1 VQLSDARC
9 GASRYCRLMLLVTKA
24 LQELHHTDRGFTPMN
39 HEQLVTVTS
48 PAFRAPPAL
57 APPNLIGQSGPMRVL
72 YNQIERVA
80 PTNASVLITGESG
93 CGKELVAK
101 SIHAASARAEGPFI
115 AINCGAIPDSLI
127 EAEMFGYEK
136 GSFTGA
142 LRTHA
147 GVFERADGGTL
158 FLDEITE
165 MPAELQTRL
174 LRVLESSAFFRVGG
188 TREIAVDVRIIAASN
203 RDPLHAVEIGQL
215 REDLLYRLAVFPIH
229 VAPLRERGADLQLLA
244 EHFLAELNAGAGTHK
259 RFGPGALQ
267 RLAHHRWP
275 GNVREL
281 NNAIERAFILC
292 DSQVEPTPITTASQ
306 NEPLLEQD
314 AEGASLR
321 IAVGSRLETVER
333 SLIEATL
340 NHFDGNKRRAAS
352 ALGCSLRTLYN
363 RLSSYNQPG
372 QFAEL

>member
-1 VQLSDARC
+1 
-9 GASRYCRLMLLVTKA
+9 
-24 LQELHHTDRGFTPMN
+24 MN
-39 HEQLVTVTS
+39 HEQPATVAS
-48 PAFRAPPAL
+48 PALQIPIAAL
-57 APPNLIGQSGPMRVL
+57 KPKLLGHSAPMRAL
-72 YNQIERVA
+72 NDQILRVA

-93 CGKELVAK
+93 CGKELVAR
-101 SIHAASARAEGPFI
+101 SIHAASSRADGPFI

-136 GSFTGA
+136 GAFTGA

-165 MPAELQTRL
+165 MPADLQTRL

-188 TREIAVDVRIIAASN
+188 TREIGVDVRIVAASN
-203 RDPLHAVEIGQL
+203 RDPLHAVKIGQL

-229 VAPLRERGADLQLLA
+229 VAPLRERGTDLQLLA
-244 EHFLAELNAGAGTHK
+244 EHYLAELNAAGGTRK

-267 RLAHHRWP
+267 RLARHRWP

-281 NNAIERAFILC
+281 HNAIERAFILC
-292 DSQVEPTPITTASQ
+292 DSQVEPVPISSAAQSEPQLERDSQ
-306 NEPLLEQD
+306 
-314 AEGASLR
+314 GASLR
-321 IAVGSRLETVER
+321 IAVGSKLETVER

-340 NHFDGNKRRAAS
+340 THFDGNKRRAAT

-363 RLSSYNQPG
+363 RLSSYNQPAH
-372 QFAEL
+372 FAEL

>member
-1 VQLSDARC
+1 
-9 GASRYCRLMLLVTKA
+9 
-24 LQELHHTDRGFTPMN
+24 MN
-39 HEQLVTVTS
+39 HEQLATVAS
-48 PAFRAPPAL
+48 PVFQIPVAPPKPKLLGFSA
-57 APPNLIGQSGPMRVL
+57 PMRAL
-72 YNQIERVA
+72 HDQIQRVA
-80 PTNASVLITGESG
+80 PTSASVLITGESG
-93 CGKELVAK
+93 CGKELVAQ
-101 SIHAASARAEGPFI
+101 SIHAASGRADGPFI

-136 GSFTGA
+136 GAFTGA

-165 MPAELQTRL
+165 MPADLQTRL

-229 VAPLRERGADLQLLA
+229 VAPLRDRGTDLQLLA
-244 EHFLAELNAGAGTHK
+244 EHYLADLNAAAGTHK

-281 NNAIERAFILC
+281 HNAIERAFILC
-292 DSQVEPTPITTASQ
+292 DSQVEPSPISSTAQS
-306 NEPLLEQD
+306 EPLLERD
-314 AEGASLR
+314 SHGASLR
-321 IAVGSRLETVER
+321 IAVGSKLETVER

-340 NHFDGNKRRAAS
+340 THFDGNKRRAAT

-363 RLSSYNQPG
+363 RLSSYNQPAH
-372 QFAEL
+372 FAEM

>member
-1 VQLSDARC
+1 
-9 GASRYCRLMLLVTKA
+9 
-24 LQELHHTDRGFTPMN
+24 MN
-39 HEQLVTVTS
+39 HEPLVTITS
-48 PAFRAPPAL
+48 PVFRAPPAV
-57 APPNLIGQSGPMRVL
+57 APPNLLGQSGPMRVL

-93 CGKELVAK
+93 CGKELVAR
-101 SIHAASARAEGPFI
+101 SIHAASSRADGPFI
-115 AINCGAIPDSLI
+115 CINCGAIPDSLI

-188 TREIAVDVRIIAASN
+188 TREIAVDVRIVAASN

-215 REDLLYRLAVFPIH
+215 REDLLYRLAVFPIQ
-229 VAPLRERGADLQLLA
+229 VAPLRERGSDLQLLA
-244 EHFLAELNAGAGTHK
+244 EHFLAELNAASGTHK

-281 NNAIERAFILC
+281 HNAIERAFILC
-292 DSQVEPTPITTASQ
+292 DTQVEPAPISTAAQ
-306 NEPLLEQD
+306 NEPQLERDGQ
-314 AEGASLR
+314 GASLR
-321 IAVGSRLETVER
+321 IAVGSKLETVER
-333 SLIEATL
+333 TLIEATL
-340 NHFDGNKRRAAS
+340 SHFDGNKRRAAT

-372 QFAEL
+372 HFAEL

>member
-1 VQLSDARC
+1 
-9 GASRYCRLMLLVTKA
+9 
-24 LQELHHTDRGFTPMN
+24 MN
-39 HEQLVTVTS
+39 HEQLATVASPVFRPTPPPVT
-48 PAFRAPPAL
+48 PKL
-57 APPNLIGQSGPMRVL
+57 LGQSAPMRAL
-72 YNQIERVA
+72 YDQIQRVA
-80 PTNASVLITGESG
+80 PTSASVLITGESG
-93 CGKELVAK
+93 SGKELVAQ
-101 SIHAASARAEGPFI
+101 SIHAASRRADGPFI

-165 MPAELQTRL
+165 MPADLQTRL

-203 RDPLHAVEIGQL
+203 RDPLHAVKIGQL

-229 VAPLRERGADLQLLA
+229 VAPLRERGSDLQLLA
-244 EHFLAELNAGAGTHK
+244 EHYLTELNAAAGTHK

-281 NNAIERAFILC
+281 HNAIERAFILC
-292 DSQVEPTPITTASQ
+292 DSQVEPAPISSAAPSG
-306 NEPLLEQD
+306 PMLEQGAD
-314 AEGASLR
+314 GASLR
-321 IAVGSRLETVER
+321 IAVGSKLETVER

-340 NHFDGNKRRAAS
+340 THFDGNKRRAAS